1 MTHEDHSA
9 QPMDMDRTPADCGE
23 EQLPCPGRR
32 AMLGCAL
39 ALTVAQFLGT
49 SEAEAATGGLWTDA
63 GAPSA
68 YAIGKPVL
76 VKLMRGKAPV
86 FITKLSSTSFQ
97 ALYAVCTHEVHTVDV
112 APGHTNYAFKC
123 PKHGAKFAK
132 DGQVL
137 ANQRA
142 KRALVKLPIKIF
154 RGKVVVNVAGF
165 V

>member
-1 MTHEDHSA
+1 MTHDDDDQHA
-9 QPMDMDRTPADCGE
+9 TDRSRTGGGE

-49 SEAEAATGGLWTDA
+49 STAQAATAGQWTSA
-63 GAPSA
+63 GAPTTFA
-68 YAIGKPVL
+68 LGKPKL
-76 VKLMRGKAPV
+76 VKLIHGQAPV
-86 FITKLSSTSFQ
+86 FITKLSATSWQ

-112 APGHTNYAFKC
+112 APGHPNYAFRC

-132 DGQVL
+132 DGKVL
-137 ANQRA
+137 AGQRA
-142 KRALVKLPIKIF
+142 KRALVKLPVKLVK
-154 RGKVVVNVAGF
+154 GKVIVNVAGF